1 MVTEGLERGSR
12 VLRLDGDHPA
22 ADLVRNVL
30 AELGGFPVPPR
41 AKKSGAQPTIIYP
54 LAALYPVSFRI
65 LLQLIVAEEP
75 LDIATLRRRLPDYFQ
90 NSIVN
95 TTTRLLR
102 DRVLVRDR
110 RGCISLSE
118 TLPPS
123 LPALVLAIAD
133 YLAVEDPRLAD
144 RPTVKGVRPAA
155 FLGSDDG
162 APRLFGSDLRLR
174 NLMALAVHG
183 PMLHVELR
191 RIVGNP
197 KILGEDEGNAPFG
210 RAALVREWE
219 TPEGRAVALDD
230 AHPLALP
237 LRRLLIR
244 LSEIY
249 PLAAYVPRFDPP
261 KMHKSKG
268 WSGDRHVI
276 FGGVLPTSILLSIG
290 VFGWTYEALVC
301 KIVADRARE
310 NVREAFYRMEEQ
322 GLLQADRPRGPGF
335 NARVVTISE
344 AFPAKAE
351 LTAVLKAHIKQWP
364 TFRLEAEEAMRSL
377 PPRSKAH
384 LRKRGLWPYDS

>member
-1 MVTEGLERGSR
+1 MPTPAPPTRASLHKGEAGAVESGLTGEKRRPEHPIIFGQVREQERLLQIAREGVLRVSRTSSYNLILGSGMVTQGLERGSR
-12 VLRLDGDHPA
+12 VLRLDGGHPA
-22 ADLVRNVL
+22 ADLVRKVL
-30 AELGGFPVPPR
+30 AELGGFPVSPQ

-102 DRVLVRDR
+102 DRVLGRDR

-155 FLGSDDG
+155 FLGCDDG

-183 PMLHVELR
+183 PMLHVELG

-197 KILGEDEGNAPFG
+197 KTLGEDEGNAPFG
-210 RAALVREWE
+210 RVCSCSRMGDAGRQGCGPRRRAPSGPPPAPPPDPLVRNLSLGSVC
-219 TPEGRAVALDD
+219 PQIRSSKDAQIEGMVWGPAR
-230 AHPLALP
+230 H
-237 LRRLLIR
+237 LRRR
-244 LSEIY
+244 LAER
-249 PLAAYVPRFDPP
+249 RF
-261 KMHKSKG
+261 
-268 WSGDRHVI
+268 
-276 FGGVLPTSILLSIG
+276 
-290 VFGWTYEALVC
+290 C
-301 KIVADRARE
+301 
-310 NVREAFYRMEEQ
+310 
-322 GLLQADRPRGPGF
+322 
-335 NARVVTISE
+335 
-344 AFPAKAE
+344 
-351 LTAVLKAHIKQWP
+351 
-364 TFRLEAEEAMRSL
+364 
-377 PPRSKAH
+377 
-384 LRKRGLWPYDS
+384 